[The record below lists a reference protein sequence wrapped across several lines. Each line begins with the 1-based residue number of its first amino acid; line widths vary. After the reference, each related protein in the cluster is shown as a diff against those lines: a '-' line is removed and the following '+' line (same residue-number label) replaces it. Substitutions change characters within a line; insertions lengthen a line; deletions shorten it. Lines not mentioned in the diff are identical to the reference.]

1 MMKTSNLDRYTELTE
16 RHKANCKL
24 YSYYIDSLNSTSQIA
39 SLADLPF
46 LPVRAFKE
54 FELLSVPKSEVFKVM
69 LSSGTTGKQSKIY
82 LDKHTAKQQSRG
94 LTDSFKEY
102 FGSGRFPMLI
112 IDSESTAKGRT
123 ARTAAVNGFSLYG
136 KKRCFALDNNME
148 LKLQEIQEFM
158 KKHES
163 QKIFI
168 FGFTFMLYQYLI
180 QPLKSSG
187 IKLDLSN
194 SFILHGGGWKKLAN
208 LNISDNDFKSM
219 LKQYTGS
226 ESVHNYYGMIEQTGS
241 IFFEC
246 ENGHIHAPNNGDIL
260 IRNFDTFDVNNYGE
274 EGVIQVC
281 STIQESYPGHSL
293 LTEDIGI
300 LFPASKCDCG
310 RKGDILVIK
319 GRLQSAEIRGCSDA
333 V

>member
-1 MMKTSNLDRYTELTE
+1 MKTLNLDRYMELTDQ
-16 RHKANCKL
+16 HKANCKL
-24 YSYYIDSLNSTSQIA
+24 YSYYIDSLTLPSKITT
-39 SLADLPF
+39 LADLPF

-54 FELLSVPKSEVFKVM
+54 FDLLSVAETEVFKVM
-69 LSSGTTGKQSKIY
+69 LSSGTSGKQSKIY
-82 LDKHTAKQQSRG
+82 LDKHTAKQQSKG

-112 IDSESTAKGRT
+112 IDSENTARGRT

-136 KKRCFALDNNME
+136 KKRCFALDSNME
-148 LKLQEIQEFM
+148 LKLQEVQDFI
-158 KKHES
+158 KKHEG

-180 QPLKSSG
+180 QPLKKSG

-194 SFILHGGGWKKLAN
+194 SFILHGGGWKKLVN
-208 LNISDNDFKSM
+208 LNISDNNFKSM
-219 LKQYTGS
+219 LKEYTGCGA
-226 ESVHNYYGMIEQTGS
+226 VHNYYGMIEQTGS
-241 IFFEC
+241 ISFEC
-246 ENGHIHAPNNGDIL
+246 ENGHIHAPSNGDVL
-260 IRNFDTFDVNNYGE
+260 IRNFQTFDVNKYGE
-274 EGVIQVC
+274 EGIIQVC

-293 LTEDIGI
+293 LTEDVGI
-300 LFPASKCDCG
+300 LYPASQCTCG